1 MKFFGEVV
9 NKANEINPVLG
20 TSMEVAFEF
29 IPYVG
34 KAISSIKTHRLTKR
48 VKEHSKQLERIAKLH
63 SSERLSAGYINER
76 IFPIVLESLIEEH
89 EDAKIN
95 LILNGFENV
104 FIEKKTNESMVIN
117 YFDTLR
123 DLRYMD
129 VKRLYYLADITDEFS
144 FGTQDEEERAVT
156 RNIDKKLQNFGFFG
170 LESIAFGVGEQEVTK
185 DNVRIYPYGER
196 FLNFITVHLDES
208 GDTE

>member
-1 MKFFGEVV
+1 MKFIGEVID
-9 NKANEINPVLG
+9 KANEISPVLG
-20 TSMEVAFEF
+20 TSMEVAFEYV
-29 IPYVG
+29 PYVG
-34 KAISSIKTHRLTKR
+34 KAISAIKTHRLAKR

-63 SSERLSAGYINER
+63 SSERLSADYINEK

-104 FIEKKTNESMVIN
+104 FIEEKTNESMVIN

-129 VKRLYYLADITDEFS
+129 LKRFFYLADITDEFS
-144 FGTQDEEERAVT
+144 FGGQGEEERAVT
-156 RNIDKKLQNFGFFG
+156 RNIDRKLQNMGLFG
-170 LESIAFGVGEQEVTK
+170 LESVSFGVGEQAVTK
-185 DNVRIYPYGER
+185 DNIRIYPYGER
-196 FLNFITVHLDES
+196 FLNFITEHFNEEL
-208 GDTE
+208 TR